1 MILPTVYHHHSSS
14 NLCTR
19 VKHVC
24 ICCRGKQMAFALPV
38 WLAVQDELL
47 GHVAPDCS
55 PPSCFDDFDDDALF
69 QMFHL
74 TRPCIAFITD
84 AVRIRMK
91 NNNALKK
98 SAMPVDATVM
108 VSLNYFAHGVSSA
121 DVVQRVAPNQADSP
135 AVISALSGV
144 IAGLADQFISF
155 PLIKDAKTNV
165 ALKIKKLCGIP
176 NVLGVLAPA
185 HFKIRASPY
194 EKETFRSFVNTL
206 GYTSVV
212 SQIICDSDGN
222 ILSVEKCCVGSTFEQ
237 EMWESSFKG
246 REMEE
251 ELHGPYWVIGG
262 KGYQLSKHVLT
273 PVPQPANDSE
283 TRFNDAHT
291 KIHNVMRTTLGSM
304 KRRFRCLMQ
313 LGFAQEGS
321 LDKKANIIKACSVLH
336 NIAKKFSV
344 PPPPVAGKIEPL
356 HPGKQHSVPV
366 DTNTEALQARQ
377 ELIYRNFP
385 VASTSQDP

>member
-1 MILPTVYHHHSSS
+1 
-14 NLCTR
+14 
-19 VKHVC
+19 
-24 ICCRGKQMAFALPV
+24 MAFALPV
-38 WLAVQDELL
+38 WLAVQEELL
-47 GHVAPDCS
+47 GQGEAENGA
-55 PPSCFDDFDDDALF
+55 PSCFEDFDDEALF

-91 NNNALKK
+91 KVALKK
-98 SAMPVDATVM
+98 PALSVDSMVM
-108 VSLNYFAHGVSSA
+108 VTLNYYAHGASSA
-121 DVVQRVAPNQADSP
+121 AILKGVGLTQKDCQSLVGTV
-135 AVISALSGV
+135 SGV
-144 IAGLADQFISF
+144 IAGMSDQFISF
-155 PLIKDAKTNV
+155 PLIREAKANV
-165 ALKIKKLCGIP
+165 AFKVKRFCGIP

-194 EKETFRSFVNTL
+194 EKDTFRSFVNTL

-262 KGYQLSKHVLT
+262 KGYHLSKHVLT
-273 PVPQPANDSE
+273 PVSQPANDNE
-283 TRFNDAHT
+283 VRFNEAHA
-291 KIHNVMRTTLGSM
+291 KILNVMRTTLGSM

-321 LDKKANIIKACSVLH
+321 LDKKSNIIKACSVLH
-336 NIAKKFSV
+336 NISKKFSV

-356 HPGKQHSVPV
+356 HPGKQHSVPEEI
-366 DTNTEALQARQ
+366 NSEALKARQ
-377 ELIYRNFP
+377 ELIHINFSDVSISEDAP
-385 VASTSQDP
+385 STGVTEEDV

>member
-1 MILPTVYHHHSSS
+1 
-14 NLCTR
+14 
-19 VKHVC
+19 
-24 ICCRGKQMAFALPV
+24 MAFALPV
-38 WLAVQDELL
+38 WLAVQEELL
-47 GHVAPDCS
+47 GHGGADNGA
-55 PPSCFDDFDDDALF
+55 PSCFDEFDDEALF

-84 AVRIRMK
+84 AARIRMK
-91 NNNALKK
+91 KVALKK
-98 SAMPVDATVM
+98 PALSVDVM
-108 VSLNYFAHGVSSA
+108 VMVALNHYAHGVSSA
-121 DVVQRVAPNQADSP
+121 AVLQRVGLSQTDCH
-135 AVISALSGV
+135 AVISTISGV
-144 IAGLADQFISF
+144 IAGMSDQFISF
-155 PLIKDAKTNV
+155 PLIREARANV
-165 ALKIKKLCGIP
+165 AFKIEKFCGIP
-176 NVLGVLAPA
+176 NVLGVLSPA

-194 EKETFRSFVNTL
+194 EKDTFRSFVNTL

-237 EMWESSFKG
+237 EMWDSSFKG

-262 KGYQLSKHVLT
+262 KGYHLSKHVLT
-273 PVPQPANDSE
+273 PVSEPVNDNE
-283 TRFNDAHT
+283 ARFNEAHA
-291 KIHNVMRTTLGSM
+291 KIHDVMRTTLGSM

-321 LDKKANIIKACSVLH
+321 LDKKSNIIKACSVLH

-344 PPPPVAGKIEPL
+344 PSPPVAGKIEAL

-366 DTNTEALQARQ
+366 EINPEALKARQ
-377 ELIYRNFP
+377 ELINSNFS
-385 VASTSQDP
+385 VVSSNQDPPSKGITEEQV

>member
-1 MILPTVYHHHSSS
+1 
-14 NLCTR
+14 
-19 VKHVC
+19 
-24 ICCRGKQMAFALPV
+24 MAFALPV

-121 DVVQRVAPNQADSP
+121 DVLQRVAPNQADSP